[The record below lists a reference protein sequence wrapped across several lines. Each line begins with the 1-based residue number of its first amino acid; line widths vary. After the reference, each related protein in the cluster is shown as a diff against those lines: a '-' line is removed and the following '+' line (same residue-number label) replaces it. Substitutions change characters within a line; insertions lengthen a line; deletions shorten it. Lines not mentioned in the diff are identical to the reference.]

1 MRRQLATN
9 FGSKQCLQLIQT
21 WLRECKAKHTSKGC
35 NLEDEQGLRTRILDI
50 SFTPPRL
57 LLTNGQRGHFVALS
71 HCWGNSSLPPP
82 RTLASNLREYCESG
96 VPDNCLS
103 ATFRDAIIMSRNLGY
118 QYIWVDSLSII
129 QDDSKDWEH
138 ESGLMAAVYG
148 RADLVI
154 GATSASDGSKGFL
167 YPRPHYFQGIV
178 HLPTPNEYEYPSW
191 AIPYRSCLPHISY
204 STHHEVYR
212 PESDGPLE
220 NRAWAF
226 QERLLARRFVSF
238 GIHEVSWECNAL
250 LACECST
257 VHDCDLDSEN
267 FSDRKFVPIHR
278 KYNLRRK
285 LNQNITSR
293 QLHDAWRRNVVQPYT
308 KRQLSRS
315 SDRLVAM
322 SAIAY
327 EFSTRISSQYL
338 AGIWRDDLQHGLIW
352 QCTDVTSTYVLGTPS
367 WSWASVQGPISWL
380 REKFDPA
387 VCPEVVRVDYATSPD
402 NVFGEPLAASLTF
415 RAKVFPKAE
424 LILSSDD
431 GLEDSLTSTYKLRLS
446 KANLFRP
453 HMDMDVEPVESFRD
467 EESLTTSARRRRSKM
482 DDVVGPKQEY
492 VAYGGV
498 HFLHMGLHTILILGP
513 TSSQSGIFERLGIC
527 YVPGADIRSWKER
540 EITIV

>member
-1 MRRQLATN
+1 MRREMATN

-21 WLRECKAKHTSKGC
+21 WLRECKAKHTSEGC
-35 NLEDEQGLRTRILDI
+35 NLEDEQCLPTRVLDI

-57 LLTNGQRGHFVALS
+57 LLANGQRGHFVALS
-71 HCWGNSSLPPP
+71 HCWGNSSHPPP
-82 RTLASNLREYCESG
+82 RTLASNLREYCEYG

-118 QYIWVDSLSII
+118 RYIWVDSLCII

-154 GATSASDGSKGFL
+154 GATSAGDGSKGFL
-167 YPRPHYFQGIV
+167 NPRPHYFQGTV

-191 AIPYRSCLPHISY
+191 EISYRSCPPHIPY
-204 STHHEVYR
+204 STHHEVCR

-220 NRAWAF
+220 DRAWAF
-226 QERLLARRFVSF
+226 QERVLARRFVSF
-238 GIHEVSWECNAL
+238 GIHEVCWECNAL
-250 LACECST
+250 LECECFT
-257 VHDCDLDSEN
+257 VHDCELDSEN
-267 FSDRKFVPIHR
+267 FSDRTFVPIHT

-285 LNQNITSR
+285 LNQNISSR

-308 KRQLSRS
+308 QRQLTRS
-315 SDRLVAM
+315 SDGLVAM

-327 EFSTRISSQYL
+327 EFSTRLSSQYL
-338 AGIWRDDLQHGLIW
+338 AGIWRDDLQRGLIW
-352 QCTDVTSTYVLGTPS
+352 QCTDVTSTHVLGTPS
-367 WSWASVQGPISWL
+367 WSWASVQSPISWL

-387 VCPEVVRVDYATSPD
+387 VCPEAVRVDYATSPD

-424 LILSSDD
+424 LILSSDG
-431 GLEDSLTSTYKLRLS
+431 GLEDSLRSTYKLRLS
-446 KANLFRP
+446 KANLFEP
-453 HMDMDVEPVESFRD
+453 LMDMDVEPVESFRD
-467 EESLTTSARRRRSKM
+467 GESLKTSARRRRSKM
-482 DDVVGPKQEY
+482 VGVIGPQQEN
-492 VAYGGV
+492 VAYEGV
-498 HFLHMGLHTILILGP
+498 HCLHMGLHIVLILGP

-540 EITIV
+540 EITIA